1 VLARW
6 PDAEIVWCQE
16 EPQNMGAWNFVD
28 RRIERVLTGLEVA
41 AKRPRFV
48 GRAEAASP
56 ATGLFKRHVD
66 EQVQLVTAALAA

>member
-1 VLARW
+1 
-6 PDAEIVWCQE
+6 
-16 EPQNMGAWNFVD
+16 
-28 RRIERVLTGLEVA
+28 LTGLEVA